1 MPIMLIA
8 KTFSTLNIFCG
19 VGRGSLSNSRIPP
32 PFHFQQSISILL
44 LRKQSLKTRSL
55 LQRIIKVATGSSPT
69 VFFNPSADTYKGH
82 AAMAMGF
89 AGSGSGQRIQ
99 GHMVSC

>member
-8 KTFSTLNIFCG
+8 KTFSALNIFCG

-32 PFHFQQSISILL
+32 SFHFQELISILL

-55 LQRIIKVATGSSPT
+55 FQRTIKVGTGSSPT
-69 VFFNPSADTYKGH
+69 VFNNPPPDTYEENKLYI
-82 AAMAMGF
+82 MGF
-89 AGSGSGQRIQ
+89 VGSGCRQRMR
-99 GHMVSC
+99 GHIVSC